1 MARSRYL
8 IAATEQPRV
17 RRAADATGVTLGVLL
32 FLWSWRAYNRVD
44 DAQAT
49 VSEIVGSVPDWLA
62 GTLSAIYALGL
73 LYVIGLIVAV
83 LVQWRH
89 RLDAVRDVA
98 LVGVTIAILATTLV
112 RLISGTWPR
121 FLPELG
127 LAEPIS
133 QFPLFRVALITG
145 VLLVVAPHLTRP
157 MRRIGWGVILVV
169 GASAVGLGLGLP
181 SSALG
186 AFGLGAAASGIVLL
200 VFGSPRGFPD
210 MASIASGL
218 SGLGIHVTDL
228 SLDDDQSWGVRR
240 LVGVSD
246 GHGRVEIKAYGRD
259 ATDSQFFSRTWRYIW
274 YRDTTPSMALTRMQS
289 VEHEALVTMM
299 AERTGASV
307 PLVLAA
313 GLGGDDVAILA
324 VDRSGRRLSE
334 MESEGV
340 TDDQLV
346 SIWGSVSDL
355 HRGRI
360 SHGGLN
366 CASITVTADGHQIGD
381 FGSGVVAALEP
392 ALSLDIVEL
401 LVSMAR
407 LFGVERAVASAHQGF
422 GEEVLSEVLPYIQV
436 PGVSARER
444 RALAKPKVFVREV
457 HDEVARVTDTEVE
470 EQVQIRRVQGKNLAM
485 MAVSLFAV
493 YFLISLLSDI
503 DFVAVWEEVQDA
515 EWAFIVAAFIV
526 GQLVYFPE
534 ATAMLAAVGYP
545 IPLRPVVILQS
556 SIKFI
561 SLAVPSSAGRIAMTA
576 AFLKKYGV
584 SFTSALV
591 QGSIDTLSGLLLE
604 VVILVLAVVSG
615 SVSFGLTSGE
625 TEWGVVLLVLVVAAL
640 LVIYLVRRVQRLRDW
655 VLPILGEALGAF
667 RDVLKDPKR
676 TIGLLASNFGS
687 RFVLALSMW
696 LILLSLDVSLGIWSV
711 LIATVATG
719 LLGGLVPIPGGVG
732 VSEAVL
738 TAFLVIFGVDETT
751 AFAAAVIYR
760 VATFYIPSGAGFFSM
775 RWLEKSGYV

>member
-17 RRAADATGVTLGVLL
+17 RRAADATGVMLGVLL

-44 DAQAT
+44 DVQAT
-49 VSEIVGSVPDWLA
+49 VSDIVESVPDWLG
-62 GTLSAIYALGL
+62 GTLSATYTFAL
-73 LYVIGLIVAV
+73 LYVVGLIVAV

-89 RLDAVRDVA
+89 RLDAARDTA

-121 FLPELG
+121 LLPELG

-133 QFPLFRVALITG
+133 QFPLFRVAFVTG

-169 GASAVGLGLGLP
+169 GVSAVGLGLGLP
-181 SSALG
+181 SSAFG
-186 AFGLGAAASGIVLL
+186 AFGIGAAASGIVLL
-200 VFGSPRGFPD
+200 IFGSPRGLPD
-210 MASIASGL
+210 IGSIASGL
-218 SGLGIHVTDL
+218 SGLGVDVADL

-246 GHGRVEIKAYGRD
+246 VYGRVEVKAYGRD
-259 ATDSQFFSRTWRYIW
+259 STDSQLFARSWRYLW
-274 YRDTTPSMALTRMQS
+274 YRDTTPSLALTRMQS

-307 PLVLAA
+307 PRVLAA
-313 GLGGDDVAILA
+313 GLGGDDTAILA
-324 VDRSGRRLSE
+324 VDRSGRRLSG
-334 MESEGV
+334 MESEGIG
-340 TDDQLV
+340 DDQLV
-346 SIWGSVSDL
+346 SIWASVSAL
-355 HRGRI
+355 HNGRI
-360 SHGGLN
+360 SHGGLS
-366 CASITVTADGHQIGD
+366 CAAITVTTDGHQIGD
-381 FGSGVVAALEP
+381 FGSGVVAALGP

-407 LFGVERAVASAHQGF
+407 LFGVERAVASAHQGL
-422 GEEVLSEVLPYIQV
+422 GEELLSEVLPYIQA
-436 PGVSARER
+436 PGVSAKER
-444 RALAKPKVFVREV
+444 RTLSKPKAFVGEV
-457 HDEVARVTDTEVE
+457 QDEVARVTGTEVE

-515 EWAFIVAAFIV
+515 DWAFIVVAFIV
-526 GQLVYFPE
+526 GQTVYFPE

-556 SIKFI
+556 AVKFI
-561 SLAVPSSAGRIAMTA
+561 SLAVPSSAGRIAMNA
-576 AFLKKYGV
+576 AFLRKYGL
-584 SFTSALV
+584 SLTSSLV
-591 QGSIDTLSGLLLE
+591 QGSIDTISGLVVE
-604 VVILVLAVVSG
+604 VVILLLAFASG
-615 SVSFGLTSGE
+615 SLSLGLSTGE
-625 TEWGVVLLVLVVAAL
+625 TEWGLILLLLLGLVLLVV
-640 LVIYLVRRVQRLRDW
+640 YLVRRVQRLRDW
-655 VLPILGEALGAF
+655 VLPILGEAFGAL

-676 TIGLLASNFGS
+676 TLGLLASNFGA

-711 LIATVATG
+711 LTATVAAG
-719 LLGGLVPIPGGVG
+719 LIGGVIPVPGGVG

-738 TAFLVIFGVDETT
+738 TGFLVLFGVEETT

-775 RWLEKSGYV
+775 RWLEKRGYV